1 MGGGA
6 LGTGFAPLS
15 LGSSPESETVIIM
28 NLSRISLLALTAALG
43 AASMA
48 NNNLPVNQ
56 ILTATQGDELSLVSL
71 TMTGTGVVFTEE
83 DFQRWEDARLATGGK
98 TYGWIDPIKRDMNTS
113 GNKYAVNPDRRD
125 NAKPMAGESSST
137 GTLRE
142 VFTARPLDYIL
153 DSEDC
158 ASWSLDLK
166 LGNGQYIKSDKN
178 SKTPEIAILERGMNS
193 DLKVKAIVSNGG
205 QITTTKSVFLSR
217 TAQRYTNFKMD
228 TLEIAGAQKVGV
240 WGLSLDSFG
249 PIEGQV
255 IGLQISSDASYG
267 GPDLVGVATN
277 AVPEPGTMIAL
288 GAGLAALARR
298 RRKTA

>member
-1 MGGGA
+1 MRPEPLTLILLPRVA
-6 LGTGFAPLS
+6 AQANSRGFYGRGRAWHRFCTPL
-15 LGSSPESETVIIM
+15 PP
-28 NLSRISLLALTAALG
+28 LL
-43 AASMA
+43 
-48 NNNLPVNQ
+48 
-56 ILTATQGDELSLVSL
+56 
-71 TMTGTGVVFTEE
+71 TEE
-83 DFQRWEDARLATGGK
+83 DFRRWEDARLATGGK

-142 VFTARPLDYIL
+142 VFTARPLDYIP
-153 DSEDC
+153 DCEDC

-166 LGNGQYIKSDKN
+166 LGNGQFIKSDKN
-178 SKTPEIAILERGMNS
+178 SKTPEIAILERGMYS

-217 TAQRYTNFKMD
+217 TAQRYTNFKLD
-228 TLEIAGAQKVGV
+228 TLEIAGAQMVGV
-240 WGLSLDSFG
+240 LGPSLDSLG

-267 GPDLVGVATN
+267 GPDQVGVATN
-277 AVPEPGTMIAL
+277 TVPEPGTMIAL